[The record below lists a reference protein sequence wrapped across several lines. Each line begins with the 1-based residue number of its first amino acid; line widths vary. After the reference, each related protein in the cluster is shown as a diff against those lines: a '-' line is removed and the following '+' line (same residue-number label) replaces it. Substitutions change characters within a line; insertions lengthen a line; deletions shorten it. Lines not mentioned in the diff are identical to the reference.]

1 MLHGQVLSSER
12 TSLGLLKSTSDSDH
26 SHKWITSHLSTYW
39 ENGNSSCYI
48 DFQLDTPCEQGLV
61 PTMVLDAHGVT
72 DVQKGVNFA
81 RDHRLRLRIKASGHD
96 FIGRASGA
104 GSFLIWTRNL
114 RSLALVQ
121 DFRPTGAPARTKPVK
136 AIKTGPG
143 DGWASVY
150 DLANRSDIVVV
161 GGTGQTVSSA
171 GGYVM
176 GGGVSISLPA
186 RGLCV

>member
-1 MLHGQVLSSER
+1 
-12 TSLGLLKSTSDSDH
+12 
-26 SHKWITSHLSTYW
+26 
-39 ENGNSSCYI
+39 
-48 DFQLDTPCEQGLV
+48 
-61 PTMVLDAHGVT
+61 MVLDAHGVT

-150 DLANRSDIVVV
+150 NLANRSDIVVV

-171 GGYVM
+171 GGYIM
-176 GGGVSISLPA
+176 GGGVSISLHA